1 PGPPPEISVSGLIS
15 ITTKS
20 PTLESRSEI
29 KGAGEHCIPSKMITT
44 VRPHR
49 RVAVGADCCESLRGV
64 RGFDQVAVRPRGVLP
79 PMRAVQLL
87 HANEPASL
95 RQLLGL
101 DQPADRVL
109 RLVVGEKLD
118 TGFSAV
124 LIIDDDPRRG
134 DAGLYPRRQQH
145 SPDGHRTLSC
155 SRVGFDFLPSLKG
168 GDSNP
173 HGLGFLLHS
182 RSPAGLEPLRSYTS
196 STGRHRSTSGQDVL
210 V

>member
-29 KGAGEHCIPSKMITT
+29 KGAGEHCIPPKMITT

-64 RGFDQVAVRPRGVLP
+64 RGFDQVAVWPIGVLP

-87 HANEPASL
+87 HANDPASL
-95 RQLLGL
+95 RQLLGRG
-101 DQPADRVL
+101 QPADRALGLGVS
-109 RLVVGEKLD
+109 EKLES
-118 TGFSAV
+118 GCRAV
-124 LIIDDDPRRG
+124 LFDNDDPRRG

-145 SPDGHRTLSC
+145 SPDGHRLLSC
-155 SRVGFDFLPSLKG
+155 SRVGC
-168 GDSNP
+168 
-173 HGLGFLLHS
+173 
-182 RSPAGLEPLRSYTS
+182 SP
-196 STGRHRSTSGQDVL
+196 V
-210 V
+210 

>member
-1 PGPPPEISVSGLIS
+1 CSSGLACGGLRRGAVSSVGRRCLLLLRDSSRLSMWRRFGGWVSGLIS

-29 KGAGEHCIPSKMITT
+29 KGTGEHCIPSKMITT

-49 RVAVGADCCESLRGV
+49 NPTVGADCCESLRSV
-64 RGFDQVAVRPRGVLP
+64 RGFDQVAVRPIGVLP

-87 HANEPASL
+87 NANEPASL
-95 RQLLGL
+95 RQLLVL

-124 LIIDDDPRRG
+124 LIINDDPRRG

-155 SRVGFDFLPSLKG
+155 SRVGCYPI
-168 GDSNP
+168 
-173 HGLGFLLHS
+173 
-182 RSPAGLEPLRSYTS
+182 
-196 STGRHRSTSGQDVL
+196 
-210 V
+210 